1 MAKIRSKSQN
11 SLFGR
16 APPSVITNMSH
27 PADMPI
33 SLLLSSMTLHTHKHT
48 LAVTIIHPTLEEM
61 KEKGKMDHQ
70 RTFDSTISL
79 LNQIGILNCCFQRQ
93 MDLIYI
99 THFIKLNSHTLY
111 YFIYM
116 LLNFTS
122 CKMSMYH
129 ALKTLTIQT
138 MLILCIFITIMI
150 CNKQYFDL

>member
-1 MAKIRSKSQN
+1 MWLRSGFYMAKIRSKSQN

-61 KEKGKMDHQ
+61 KGKGKMVHQ

-93 MDLIYI
+93 KDLIYH
-99 THFIKLNSHTLY
+99 TLHQTEQSHFILLHLY
-111 YFIYM
+111 VTQLY
-116 LLNFTS
+116 
-122 CKMSMYH
+122 
-129 ALKTLTIQT
+129 
-138 MLILCIFITIMI
+138 
-150 CNKQYFDL
+150 